1 VGGAFIAFDLSFPSH
16 PGGWDKLHLIEKTR
30 FCPKLSL
37 LFSLDHH
44 FYDETKPF
52 TCLDGSATIP
62 FDQVNDD
69 YCDCK
74 DGSDEPGEPF
84 LSSFFFFF
92 FFFFL
97 EWVWSFGLRASCVRA
112 KQALYHLIH
121 VSNPFCSGYFGD
133 GVSRTI
139 CPGWPQ
145 TEILQISASQV
156 VRITSVS
163 HWCPASPF
171 VYCTFFERLLSAK
184 DQKRPGLALPWF
196 PVE

>member
-92 FFFFL
+92 FFFF
-97 EWVWSFGLRASCVRA
+97 
-112 KQALYHLIH
+112 
-121 VSNPFCSGYFGD
+121 
-133 GVSRTI
+133 
-139 CPGWPQ
+139 
-145 TEILQISASQV
+145 
-156 VRITSVS
+156 
-163 HWCPASPF
+163 
-171 VYCTFFERLLSAK
+171 
-184 DQKRPGLALPWF
+184 
-196 PVE
+196 